1 MAGDVDG
8 SGHAGGLETFRD
20 QGEEFQFGWNED
32 KVDLEFK
39 TGQRLKQRLKY
50 ISKCVV
56 SCSNHHIYSSR

>member
-8 SGHAGGLETFRD
+8 SGHLAGDLDTFGD

-39 TGQRLKQRLKY
+39 TGQRL
-50 ISKCVV
+50 
-56 SCSNHHIYSSR
+56 N